1 MNGPSD
7 MIIVDAAILISAVCG
22 RGIGAIK
29 NVDQY
34 VSLVTSARA
43 VEETRRRIEFGLKQ
57 PDLLAVLDIL
67 MAGIQVVQ
75 MDQLALLLPDAER
88 TLKRAV
94 ASNNGSTKD
103 AHLVAL
109 AWAIDADVWTTDRDF
124 AGTGIASWSTPNLLL
139 ALNA

>member
-1 MNGPSD
+1 MLFRS
-7 MIIVDAAILISAVCG
+7 
-22 RGIGAIK
+22 
-29 NVDQY
+29 
-34 VSLVTSARA
+34 
-43 VEETRRRIEFGLKQ
+43 
-57 PDLLAVLDIL
+57 VLDIL

-139 ALNA
+139 ALSA